1 MLARLALAGVAIIA
15 PLVAQAVQHDT
26 PAPVVKAAAVTVP
39 VVVAGVTPVPYKYAA
54 EIHENAK
61 RFGVTPKLVV
71 AVIKAESD
79 FNPRAV
85 SRTGARGLMQLMPD
99 TAAKLNVTDSFNPRE
114 NIRGGTQ
121 HLAYLLD
128 RYHGDVKLAVA
139 AYNAGEGA
147 VDKYRGVPPYDE
159 TVQYVRAVMT
169 VYVGIRS

>member
-26 PAPVVKAAAVTVP
+26 PAPVVKVA
-39 VVVAGVTPVPYKYAA
+39 VVVPALPAVAPAPYKYAA

-99 TAAKLNVTDSFNPRE
+99 TAAKLNVADSFNPRE

-121 HLAYLLD
+121 HLAYLLE
-128 RYHGDVKLAVA
+128 RYHGNVRLAVA

-147 VDKYRGVPPYDE
+147 VDRYNGIPPYEE
-159 TVQYVRAVMT
+159 TVQYVRAVMA
-169 VYVGIRS
+169 VYGSIRS

>member
-1 MLARLALAGVAIIA
+1 MLARLALVGVAIIA
-15 PLVAQAVQHDT
+15 PLAAQAVQHDT
-26 PAPVVKAAAVTVP
+26 PAPVVKVAVVIEAP
-39 VVVAGVTPVPYKYAA
+39 VAPMVAPVPYKYAT

-61 RFGVTPKLVV
+61 RFGVTPKLVF

-128 RYHGDVKLAVA
+128 RYHGNVRLAVA

-147 VDKYRGVPPYDE
+147 VDRFGGIPPYEE
-159 TVQYVRAVMT
+159 TQQYVRAVMD
-169 VYVGIRS
+169 VYVRIRS

>member
-1 MLARLALAGVAIIA
+1 MLARLALVGVAMIA
-15 PLVAQAVQHDT
+15 PLAAQAVQHDT
-26 PAPVVKAAAVTVP
+26 PAPVVKVAAVAEVP
-39 VVVAGVTPVPYKYAA
+39 VVAGPVPYKYAA

-61 RFGVTPKLVV
+61 RFGVTPKLVF

-128 RYHGDVKLAVA
+128 RYHGNVRLAVA

-147 VDKYRGVPPYDE
+147 VDRFGGIPPYEE
-159 TVQYVRAVMT
+159 TQQYVRAVMD
-169 VYVGIRS
+169 VYGRIRS